1 MTNTLTYRRNGD
13 YLIPNLTVPDPT
25 PAPLGKYGLM
35 RRTFLQ
41 QHRPTT
47 YTIMLLTGTL
57 TAHLTGID
65 KTAQQ
70 RLDILIPAL
79 AKAAGATE
87 ELKASDPMRWVGLM
101 NTCKAQAEETILQ
114 ELVYDRPHL
123 STEPNN

>member
-1 MTNTLTYRRNGD
+1 MKNTLTYRRNGD
-13 YLIPNLTVPDPT
+13 YFIPNLTVPDPT

-57 TAHLTGID
+57 TAHLTETD
-65 KTAQQ
+65 RAAQQ
-70 RLDILIPAL
+70 RLEILMPAL

-87 ELKASDPMRWVGLM
+87 ALKASDPMRWVGLM
-101 NTCKAQAEETILQ
+101 NTCKAQAEEMIFD
-114 ELVYDRPHL
+114 ELVYK
-123 STEPNN
+123 